1 MSFCCDRERNGLLE
15 TITTLPSCGYYYGNI
30 TVEQAETLL
39 KNEPNGAFL
48 IRDSSDSDN
57 PRDIYTITFK
67 VRNCFGS
74 VRIDY
79 AKGFFSLSLQD
90 PGLPIFPTLMELVS
104 YCLERSVVHKQPVC
118 VLTGHTQNNNV
129 NLYLTKPVSRHVRM
143 HSLMYLCRGAVH
155 KYITTDRMAQLG
167 LPSRLVT
174 YYMKHNPLFDEQLS
188 YDEPQPDR
196 VSQASSSSGS
206 LQLETAGSGGNVN
219 GGGNRGGNGGGNGG
233 SNGAGDRS

>member
-1 MSFCCDRERNGLLE
+1 MSSDNEHSGLLE
-15 TITTLPSCGYYYGNI
+15 TIRTLPSCGYYYGNI

-39 KNEPNGAFL
+39 KYEPNGAFL

-90 PGLPIFPTLMELVS
+90 PGLPIFPTLMGLVS
-104 YCLERSVVHKQPVC
+104 FCLERSLVYKQPVC

-129 NLYLTKPVSRHVRM
+129 NLYLTKPVSRHIRT
-143 HSLMYLCRGAVH
+143 HSLMYLCREAVH
-155 KYITTDRMAQLG
+155 KYVTADQLTHLG
-167 LPSRLVT
+167 LPTRLVQ
-174 YYMKHNPLFDEQLS
+174 YYMKNNPYFDEQLS
-188 YDEPQPDR
+188 YDEPQSDR
-196 VSQASSSSGS
+196 VSQGTQSSASSGS
-206 LQLETAGSGGNVN
+206 LQLDTSGSGGN
-219 GGGNRGGNGGGNGG
+219 
-233 SNGAGDRS
+233 SNNSGTGRS